1 MNVGDF
7 IYKSS
12 PLSGVKGYYITAD
25 DLLNAYTKLSDIE
38 KKSLVLHYIM
48 DNSPFAFTD
57 IYEKPLLFEQ
67 VRQYI
72 SHILV
77 VDMNHIKLIGSTKTG
92 FKMDSKN
99 YVLPYSKASDLDFMI
114 IDEALFLSL
123 AKEYD
128 VWRNAYLDDS
138 ILKPRTDYEK
148 KCWDDNMVTLRRS
161 IDLGFVD
168 TYKMPN
174 RQEYLPV
181 NTRVNNT
188 MSNVVRNLKMY
199 HGFCAKTASMR
210 VYKNVDCYYC
220 QQNRNI
226 EAILKAKG
234 LEDSPK

>member
-7 IYKSS
+7 IYKSKV
-12 PLSGVKGYYITAD
+12 LSDVKGYYIAAD
-25 DLLNAYTKLSDIE
+25 EFLKAYSKLSDIE

-72 SHILV
+72 SHILD
-77 VDMNHIKLIGSTKTG
+77 VDVNHIKLIGSTKTG
-92 FKMDSKN
+92 FKMDSK
-99 YVLPYSKASDLDFMI
+99 YYGMPYSKASDLDFMI
-114 IDEALFLSL
+114 IDGNLFSDI

-128 VWRNAYLDDS
+128 VWRNAYIDDG

-148 KCWDDNMVTLRRS
+148 KCWDDNVVALRRS
-161 IDLGFVD
+161 IGLGFVD

-181 NTRVNNT
+181 NTKVNST
-188 MSNVVRNLKMY
+188 MSNIVRNLKTH
-199 HGFCAKTASMR
+199 HGFCAKAASMR

-226 EAILKAKG
+226 EAILKARG
-234 LEDSPK
+234 LDTPPK